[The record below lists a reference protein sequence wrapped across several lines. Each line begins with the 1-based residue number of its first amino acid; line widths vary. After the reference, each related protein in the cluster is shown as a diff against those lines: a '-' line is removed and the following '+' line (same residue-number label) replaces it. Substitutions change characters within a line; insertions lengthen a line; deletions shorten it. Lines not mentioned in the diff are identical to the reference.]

1 MTDSPPTDQPWC
13 WQSRELRSSDAW
25 RSQGINVRRLIDFLL
40 LEHMRHG
47 GKRNG
52 LLKAPY
58 KQLVAFGLGSRHLAN
73 AIREAEDL
81 GLVDRRTAEVKR
93 GSVLEPT
100 LYAITWLPLHD
111 GSPASNRWQAYR
123 NPDLAPLVSPK
134 TRNSPAKG
142 SASPPAKGSATR
154 GDGTRKRECGEERSS
169 PPAKGSVPYRKTSNH
184 GGDITPT
191 YQAASA
197 GPRGCTVAA
206 SLATAEQPSP
216 GKPAETEPPLRLV
229 VAGR

>member
-1 MTDSPPTDQPWC
+1 VSDSPPSDQPWC
-13 WQSRELRSSDAW
+13 WQSRELRTSDAW

-58 KQLVAFGLGSRHLAN
+58 KQLVTFGLGSRHLAD
-73 AIREAEDL
+73 AIREAEEL

-100 LYAITWLPLHD
+100 LYGLTWLKLHD
-111 GSPASNRWQAYR
+111 GTPASNRWRNYR
-123 NPDLAPLVSPK
+123 NPSLAPVALPK
-134 TRNSPAKG
+134 VGNSPAKG

-154 GDGTRKRECGEERSS
+154 GDDTRKRECGKRRPG
-169 PPAKGSVPYRKTSNH
+169 PPAKGNAPYRRASNQD
-184 GGDITPT
+184 GADTPI
-191 YQAASA
+191 YQADAGHLRNRSPRASVA
-197 GPRGCTVAA
+197 TV
-206 SLATAEQPSP
+206 EPCSP
-216 GKPAETEPPLRLV
+216 GRHPEADVPLRLV
-229 VAGR
+229 VPAR